1 MWLLRGVGKNRW
13 LDRGADDPAHVA
25 AAAKDL
31 SLRPG
36 EDGLSLFQV
45 DDEEDGRR
53 VATLLGV
60 FKALERGRSDHL
72 DYLLIPPDVFAT
84 LGLSVVPVPDP
95 ALGPELSERH
105 REAKGMA
112 DAITLQLAAILLG
125 EKRVRLGRIA
135 RQEVDSA
142 VRRASAPGE

>member
-13 LDRGADDPAHVA
+13 LDCRADDPAHVA

-53 VATLLGV
+53 VATLAGV
-60 FKALERGRSDHL
+60 SKAIQRGRSDHL
-72 DYLLIPPDVFAT
+72 DYLLIPSDVFAA
-84 LGLSVVPVPDP
+84 LGLNVVRVPDP
-95 ALGPELSERH
+95 ALGPELSGRH
-105 REAKGMA
+105 REAMGIT
-112 DAITLQLAAILLG
+112 DAISVQFAVILLG
-125 EKRVRLGRIA
+125 EKRVRLGRIP

-142 VRRASAPGE
+142 VRSASVPGE

>member
-1 MWLLRGVGKNRW
+1 MWLLRGVGKTRW

-36 EDGLSLFQV
+36 EDGLSVFQV

-60 FKALERGRSDHL
+60 YKTLIRGRSDHV
-72 DYLLIPPDVFAT
+72 DYILVPPEVFAGF
-84 LGLSVVPVPDP
+84 GLSVVPVPDP
-95 ALGPELSERH
+95 SLGPELSERH
-105 REAKGMA
+105 REVKGIT
-112 DAITLQLAAILLG
+112 DAISMRLAAVLLE
-125 EKRVRLGRIA
+125 EKRFQLGRIPRQDIDRAA
-135 RQEVDSA
+135 RGTTT
-142 VRRASAPGE
+142 PGE